1 MPKKEGSRLSHA
13 LSEARAGFADRA
25 VEGGIPK
32 ESAKPYFPPQI
43 SCGVSKVRRFTKK
56 ELAQYNGQGGTRTYV
71 AYKGRV
77 YDVSQSFLWQHGK
90 HQVLHSAGKDLSGS
104 LAEAPHGP
112 ELLEKFPVVGI
123 LEDS

>member
-1 MPKKEGSRLSHA
+1 M
-13 LSEARAGFADRA
+13 
-25 VEGGIPK
+25 
-32 ESAKPYFPPQI
+32 
-43 SCGVSKVRRFTKK
+43 RRFTKK
-56 ELAQYNGQGGTRTYV
+56 ELAKYDGKGRTRTYV

-90 HQVLHSAGKDLSGS
+90 HQVLHTAGKDLTDS

-112 ELLEKFPVVGI
+112 ELLEKFPLVGI